1 MVKQAAPM
9 DLFALEIRDEPENRQ
24 FILRAGEHRVRVE
37 YERDMDRIFLTSLI
51 VPKELELV
59 GVGDVMLEKVLIHV
73 DEKRWKVV
81 PTHPAIKAYMR
92 LHPSWQRL
100 LLKGVQLR

>member
-1 MVKQAAPM
+1 MAEHAPPI
-9 DLFALEIRDEPENRQ
+9 DLSALELRDEPENRQ
-24 FILRAGEHRVRVE
+24 FVLRFGEHRVRVE

-51 VPKELELV
+51 VPKELEPV
-59 GVGDVMLEKVLIHV
+59 GVGDVLLEKVLIHV

-92 LHPSWQRL
+92 LHPAWQRL